1 MLSVEIEDP
10 EWSCIKMGSLVK
22 SVMIFPLGW
31 EEPWLILGSDR
42 RILSIVSQSNTL
54 TLTLTP
60 LVPDLCAVNQKDIRY
75 TFTDPEWMVWVCFG
89 SAVFGFVPLLLVK
102 SSFRRLDLEIVS
114 GTQQEQQSLLQT

>member
-60 LVPDLCAVNQKDIRY
+60 LVPDLCAVNQKDIL
-75 TFTDPEWMVWVCFG
+75 F
-89 SAVFGFVPLLLVK
+89 LV
-102 SSFRRLDLEIVS
+102 
-114 GTQQEQQSLLQT
+114 TLLQILSGWCGSVLAALSLVLSHFY